1 MDRPM
6 IGTWLDQVQGSAM
19 DDRSLDQYAAMVEKI
34 NRQILDAAAH
44 RLRFEDEPAHFNRLL
59 AQTPE

>member
-1 MDRPM
+1 MDRPI

-19 DDRSLDQYAAMVEKI
+19 DDRSLDQYAAMAEKI

-44 RLRFEDEPAHFNRLL
+44 RLRFEDEPAHFSRVL